1 MCLLRDLIVEKRI
14 WRVQIEI
21 ETRIIAR
28 RETAPERVRCGGEAA
43 GGTRAE
49 RSTSERPGGAA
60 APANIGAPDRTQTD
74 LTPIATFMPS

>member
-1 MCLLRDLIVEKRI
+1 MCLLRDLIVERREFGEYKSKF
-14 WRVQIEI
+14 
-21 ETRIIAR
+21 AR